1 MEPNNEKGPI
11 ISEEEMKMPE
21 DTFGSNGN
29 MGESDKSTQL
39 GVILG
44 ILIVILV
51 LILGGLYLWGTTI
64 QKVSDELVAP
74 SAETS
79 TTEENDGSE
88 NTNEAA
94 NVETVGTLST
104 SNELEA
110 IEADIESTNLDQLD
124 AELDTIDAEL
134 DASLDSQ

>member
-1 MEPNNEKGPI
+1 MEPNNQQEPI

-21 DTFGSNGN
+21 DAFSSNVG
-29 MGESDKSTQL
+29 GSDKSTHL

-51 LILGGLYLWGTTI
+51 LILGGLYLWGTTM
-64 QKVSDELVAP
+64 QNGSDLPAP
-74 SAETS
+74 TAQRPTD
-79 TTEENDGSE
+79 EENNEPES
-88 NTNEAA
+88 TNAEADVDTSA
-94 NVETVGTLST
+94 ALST
-104 SNELEA
+104 SNELDA

-134 DASLDSQ
+134 DTI